1 MPGRG
6 DAHKAC
12 DSGGG
17 AEEDKNSRGSAQ
29 AVRDGAAGDEA
40 ADRVK
45 AVLFEHIQK
54 SDAVPRLVAAGR
66 PDMAAQNLVRACHGM
81 VAGLSEAT
89 TPGMASGVLATGI
102 MHYVLTR
109 MLVRS
114 QRSIRHDGEDLD
126 IVIPDAKTLAGD
138 PGRALVICAP
148 KAADAAA
155 IRGALRGARRVQPV
169 PGNVWLV
176 LPEEAA
182 KSGPYSAKSFVVTRD
197 GCSFARI
204 FAEIQEFL
212 DRTSTEG
219 AGSRRLRILGA

>member
-6 DAHKAC
+6 DEHKAC
-12 DSGGG
+12 DGGGG
-17 AEEDKNSRGSAQ
+17 AEEDETSPNLARA
-29 AVRDGAAGDEA
+29 AVDEA

-45 AVLFEHIQK
+45 AVLFEHIQE
-54 SDAVPRLVAAGR
+54 SDAVPWLVAAGR
-66 PDMAAQNLVRACHGM
+66 PDMAAQNMVRACHGR
-81 VAGLSEAT
+81 VAGLSEAV
-89 TPGMASGVLATGI
+89 PGMASGVLATGI

-114 QRSIRHDGEDLD
+114 QRSIRHDGVDLD

-148 KAADAAA
+148 KTADAAA
-155 IRGALRGARRVQPV
+155 IRGALQGARRVQPV

-176 LPEEAA
+176 LPEEAE
-182 KSGPYSAKSFVVTRD
+182 KSGPYGAKSFVVTGD

>member
-6 DAHKAC
+6 DGHEA
-12 DSGGG
+12 S
-17 AEEDKNSRGSAQ
+17 
-29 AVRDGAAGDEA
+29 DEA
-40 ADRVK
+40 ADRAK
-45 AVLFEHIQK
+45 AVLFDYIQK

-66 PDMAAQNLVRACHGM
+66 ADAAAQDMVRACHGG
-81 VAGLSEAT
+81 VAELFEP
-89 TPGMASGVLATGI
+89 PGMASGVLATGI

-114 QRSIRHDGEDLD
+114 QRSIRHGGVDLD
-126 IVIPDAKTLAGD
+126 IVIPDAKTLAED
-138 PGRALVICAP
+138 PGRALVICVP
-148 KAADAAA
+148 KTADAAA
-155 IRGALRGARRVQPV
+155 IRGALRGAVGVQPV

-182 KSGPYSAKSFVVTRD
+182 KGGPYGARSFVVARD
-197 GCSFARI
+197 GGSFARI
-204 FAEIQEFL
+204 FAEIREFL

>member
-6 DAHKAC
+6 NAHGARG
-12 DSGGG
+12 DDDDDDGYEGGSREDPRG
-17 AEEDKNSRGSAQ
+17 APRSP
-29 AVRDGAAGDEA
+29 GDET

-66 PDMAAQNLVRACHGM
+66 PGMAAQGMVRACHDR
-81 VAGLSEAT
+81 VAGLCE
-89 TPGMASGVLATGI
+89 TPGTASGVLATGI

-114 QRSIRHDGEDLD
+114 QRSIRHDGEELD
-126 IVIPDAKTLAGD
+126 IVIPDAKTLAED

-148 KAADAAA
+148 KTADASA
-155 IRGALRGARRVQPV
+155 IRGALRGARRVQPER
-169 PGNVWLV
+169 GNVWAV
-176 LPEEAA
+176 LSEEAA
-182 KSGPYSAKSFVVTRD
+182 KNGPYDAKSFVVTRD
-197 GCSFARI
+197 GGSFARI

-219 AGSRRLRILGA
+219 AGSKRLRILGT